1 MAVNGRPN
9 FHPPRQ
15 SGLQADSYSFKE
27 DFVEQNIDNVSI
39 EHKESLAVPHA
50 GPGIMLLTT
59 SMHVLYKA
67 RRAWELCQ
75 DVIPTQDGEAS
86 NGLLPPA
93 VENLVDQIQKLLKVR
108 TDPGDWEQIQLRR
121 LVNTLHGSVL
131 LCGTALIDQTNAQ
144 TRILI
149 VISEVGIGR
158 WQDHA
163 IVQAKEKF
171 RLTAREATVVQHL
184 LNGWTNKEIANEMR
198 VTAHTIKDH
207 FKHISHKMK
216 ATTRTGIA
224 MKIIHSGL
232 RYAQATPSSHV
243 IGLTRNGVPIGLVH
257 RRSSPSYRPPSL
269 KAEPARIREFC
280 KPAVAQ
286 RTHG

>member
-1 MAVNGRPN
+1 
-9 FHPPRQ
+9 
-15 SGLQADSYSFKE
+15 
-27 DFVEQNIDNVSI
+27 VEQIIDNLSI
-39 EHKESLAVPHA
+39 DHKESLTIPHV

-59 SMHVLYKA
+59 SMHVLYED

-75 DVIPTQDGEAS
+75 DIIRTQDGETA
-86 NGLLPPA
+86 NGRLPPA
-93 VENLVDQIQKLLKVR
+93 VTDLVDQIQKLLKVR
-108 TDPGDWEQIQLRR
+108 TDSADWEQIQLRR

-131 LCGTALIDQTNAQ
+131 LCGMALIDQTNAQ

-158 WQDHA
+158 WQNHA

-198 VTAHTIKDH
+198 VTEHTIKDH

-216 ATTRTGIA
+216 TSTRTGIA

-232 RYAQATPSSHV
+232 RYAQATPSPYV
-243 IGLTRNGVPIGLVH
+243 IGPTRNGMSIELVH
-257 RRSSPSYRPPSL
+257 RRSSHSYRPPSL

-280 KPAVAQ
+280 KPTVAQ